1 MALVRWGRPV
11 DMPRMSTVDGH
22 RLQRC
27 TGVRGGGHPWPRPV
41 APSTG
46 KAGRWGRP
54 VDTPRMSTV
63 DEHRLQRC
71 THPQFVHMPIF
82 VGRGWPAGVVRFR
95 AGPPCRPVPRPL
107 LPRRTGDLTP
117 FPPGVD

>member
-1 MALVRWGRPV
+1 MALVR
-11 DMPRMSTVDGH
+11 
-22 RLQRC
+22 C
-27 TGVRGGGHPWPRPV
+27 
-41 APSTG
+41 
-46 KAGRWGRP
+46 GRP
-54 VDTPRMSTV
+54 VDTPRLSTV
-63 DEHRLQRC
+63 DGHRFRRC
-71 THPQFVHMPIF
+71 TGTRKKPAIASCVPQFVHMPIF